1 MISNPVAQL
10 DLAGGAP
17 PSTMDGFDARQNA
30 IIAQAMKKYPFLQ
43 IKSFYGERLYD
54 SARVTAGTALPLNEF
69 PLFAVPIGSQQT
81 ELNGTTQYTKTRLDT
96 NMTTARQLPAGQ
108 YAWITSIQARVLLT
122 GQLDDTVQTG
132 ANLGLANAPGI
143 TTSAVAADSI
153 VGVNLIQAVLESVV
167 GTFQYNQ
174 TNFETGPLYLFPSR
188 YGVSGVAGGFL
199 FTSAAAG
206 TAVAQNEALYN
217 NGYGFVYTLP
227 VVREIG
233 SLYQFGFNLQPLNN
247 FVPTRNFR
255 IQIILEGLGAKAVT
269 G

>member
-1 MISNPVAQL
+1 MNNPIAQL
-10 DLAGGAP
+10 DFAGGAP
-17 PSTMDGFDARQNA
+17 PSTLDGFDSRQNQ
-30 IIAQAMKKYPFLQ
+30 IIASAMKKYPFLQ

-54 SARVTAGTALPLNEF
+54 TARIQSGTALPLNEF
-69 PLFAVPIGSQQT
+69 PLFAVPVGSQTT
-81 ELNGTTQYTKTRLDT
+81 ELNGSTQYTKTRLDT

-108 YAWITSIQARVLLT
+108 YAWITSIQARVTLT

-132 ANLGLANAPGI
+132 NNLGLANAPG
-143 TTSAVAADSI
+143 TGAAAAVADDVI
-153 VGVNLIQAVLESVV
+153 GVNLIQAALESIV

-174 TNFETGPLYLFPSR
+174 TNFENGPLYLFPSR
-188 YGVSGVAGGFL
+188 YGVSGVAGGFMYVP
-199 FTSAAAG
+199 TTAG
-206 TAVAQNEALYN
+206 TGIAQNEAIFN
-217 NGYGFVYTLP
+217 NGFGIVYTLP

-255 IQIILEGLGAKAVT
+255 IEIILEGLGAKAVT